1 MQASTLV
8 RELAGE
14 ATLVFDRTSVRLFDS
29 DGHLHVE
36 DTNISKATVNPYFGR
51 EIPDYE
57 RLGLDANKT
66 YRMLRHPAE
75 LTKAAATFDGK
86 PLLLHHKPVNAL
98 DHAFD
103 VVAGS
108 VTDVRFE
115 PPYLKAK
122 LHIWPR
128 EAIDAIESKRKKELS
143 CGYKYRPD
151 MTPGTYDGMPYDG
164 VMRDIVGN
172 HVALVKEGRAGPDV
186 MVGDSQPENFTM
198 AHVLSRKAAVAQGA
212 LMAHLWPK
220 IAADERIDLVP
231 ALADVTAS
239 NYTSKKAQIF
249 EAVKSAVQGK
259 LTQDASVDDVVQ
271 LLDKL
276 DTVLPADPSGGD
288 PGATDADPNE
298 TPEEKKKRLAAL
310 AAMRGNGGG
319 DADRDPDETPEEKKK
334 RLAAL
339 AAANAGKGKAM
350 DGMVTQEV
358 MDNSIKLAVD
368 EARKGAAADA
378 VRIANE
384 IREAERNVRPWVGD
398 MSMTFDSAEA
408 VYKQALIAR
417 GKDAKEIAEVHPSA
431 YKHILNA
438 MPKQEDLT
446 RRRDAPRPAMD
457 QAQTD
462 DFYARYPAAKATRVV
477 G

>member
-1 MQASTLV
+1 
-8 RELAGE
+8 
-14 ATLVFDRTSVRLFDS
+14 
-29 DGHLHVE
+29 
-36 DTNISKATVNPYFGR
+36 
-51 EIPDYE
+51 
-57 RLGLDANKT
+57 
-66 YRMLRHPAE
+66 
-75 LTKAAATFDGK
+75 
-86 PLLLHHKPVNAL
+86 
-98 DHAFD
+98 
-103 VVAGS
+103 
-108 VTDVRFE
+108 
-115 PPYLKAK
+115 
-122 LHIWPR
+122 
-128 EAIDAIESKRKKELS
+128 
-143 CGYKYRPD
+143 
-151 MTPGTYDGMPYDG
+151 
-164 VMRDIVGN
+164 
-172 HVALVKEGRAGPDV
+172 
-186 MVGDSQPENFTM
+186 
-198 AHVLSRKAAVAQGA
+198 
-212 LMAHLWPK
+212 
-220 IAADERIDLVP
+220 
-231 ALADVTAS
+231 
-239 NYTSKKAQIF
+239 
-249 EAVKSAVQGK
+249 
-259 LTQDASVDDVVQ
+259 
-271 LLDKL
+271 
-276 DTVLPADPSGGD
+276 
-288 PGATDADPNE
+288 
-298 TPEEKKKRLAAL
+298 
-310 AAMRGNGGG
+310 MRGNGGG

-457 QAQTD
+457 QAQT
-462 DFYARYPAAKATRVV
+462 RVV